1 MKKRLS
7 YSTKYIDS
15 ELKYRESAEHG
26 IDLKEI
32 LYQRLD
38 QRIAEQAYDWIINS
52 LHDLFF
58 GMPEMEISTCN

>member
-1 MKKRLS
+1 MKKLLS

-26 IDLKEI
+26 IDLKEM

-38 QRIAEQAYDWIINS
+38 QHIAEQAYDWIINS
-52 LHDLFF
+52 LRDLFLWYA
-58 GMPEMEISTCN
+58 GDGDIRM

>member
-1 MKKRLS
+1 MKKLLS

-15 ELKYRESAEHG
+15 ELKYHESAEHG

-38 QRIAEQAYDWIINS
+38 QQMI
-52 LHDLFF
+52 L
-58 GMPEMEISTCN
+58 